1 MKKMKGTKL
10 KKAQVGTV
18 VDKTAGFTNAARYNK
33 NPGGNDRVG
42 SSGDISAAGTAA
54 VIKKA
59 QAAKKANIGGVYGAS
74 KAPRSFKKGGASK
87 KK

>member
-10 KKAQVGTV
+10 KKAQVGTA

-42 SSGDISAAGTAA
+42 SSGNISAAGTAA

-59 QAAKKANIGGVYGAS
+59 QAAKKARYGS
-74 KAPRSFKKGGASK
+74 PVSMKKGGPVK
-87 KK
+87 KKK

>member
-10 KKAQVGTV
+10 KKAQVGIA

-42 SSGDISAAGTAA
+42 SLGNISAAGTAA
-54 VIKKA
+54 VIQKA
-59 QAAKKANIGGVYGAS
+59 QTAKKAKHGAS
-74 KAPRSFKKGGASK
+74 VTDSYKKGGPK
-87 KK
+87 KKK